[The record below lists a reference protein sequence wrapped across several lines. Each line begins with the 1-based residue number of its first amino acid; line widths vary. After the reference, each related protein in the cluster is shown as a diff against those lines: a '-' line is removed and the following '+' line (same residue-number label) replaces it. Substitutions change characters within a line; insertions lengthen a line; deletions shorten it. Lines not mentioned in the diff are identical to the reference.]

1 MRETDQLIAT
11 IKRQL
16 KLQGL
21 TYRDLA
27 GKLGLAEPSVKRLFA
42 SGRFTLERLAEI
54 ARVLGFTLAELTH
67 EAAQAE
73 GRLHLLEVAQE
84 RELVADEQL
93 LLVAVCVLNHW
104 TIADITRT
112 YTLTVPQVIVH
123 LARLDRLRMIDLLP
137 GDRVRLN
144 VARDFNWLPQGPIRM
159 FFLRQG
165 MGEFLGSPFDADTET
180 LAFSHAM
187 LTPAAVATM
196 QVELRKLRQRL
207 AELHD
212 DSRDAPLSE
221 RQGVGLLCAMRV
233 WEPAAFTALRR

>member
-1 MRETDQLIAT
+1 MHETDQLIAT

-42 SGRFTLERLAEI
+42 SGRLTLERLADI

-67 EAAQAE
+67 EAAQTR
-73 GRLHLLEVAQE
+73 GRLHLLDAAQE

-104 TIADITRT
+104 TVADITRT
-112 YTLTVPQVIVH
+112 YALTVPQIVVH

-144 VARDFNWLPQGPIRM
+144 VARDFDWLPQGPIRM

-187 LTPAAVATM
+187 LTPSAVAM
-196 QVELRKLRQRL
+196 LQAELRKLRQRL

-212 DSRDAPLSE
+212 DSRDAPLAE
-221 RQGVGLLCAMRV
+221 RHGVGLLCAMRD